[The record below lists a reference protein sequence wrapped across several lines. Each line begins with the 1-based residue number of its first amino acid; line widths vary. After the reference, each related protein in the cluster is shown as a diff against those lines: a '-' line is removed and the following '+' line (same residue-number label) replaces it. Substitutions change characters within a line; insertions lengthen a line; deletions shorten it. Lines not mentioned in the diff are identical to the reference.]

1 MIIRDP
7 SSLDWAQWYS
17 NRMRWPVDRDIFLAD
32 AVLRIAPMIAFPWD
46 DDIMMG
52 LTAPAAPLLPAPGD
66 AFSPDG
72 TPIVE
77 VHEAWGPA
85 LLAYMPLAEYEAMRA
100 VSGNPASWAVRYEP
114 DPAGGAPRPRAIA
127 SSGDAVTI
135 SYDHWNLAA
144 WNAAETSTFREA
156 ANIAIPHLA
165 RQIALM
171 ALEGSIGITARPI
184 GGGEHVD
191 VSPDDWM
198 IDDPAARIASCTI
211 NFEAPRSTSAP
222 ATHLLFVRREGFE
235 AAAWVHAQRAP
246 LSLIEEGITPK
257 DAGLTGPRP
266 SAAWKALEDQAFRA
280 MRSHLIANPKAYTR
294 PDLKL
299 IAGNISDTVFEKA
312 RNRLRLEFPYIS
324 EGGAP
329 SGKDRRPPA
338 GH

>member
-17 NRMRWPVDRDIFLAD
+17 DRTRWPIDRDIFLAD

-46 DDIMMG
+46 DDIMVG
-52 LTAPAAPLLPAPGD
+52 LVAPAAPLLPGPDD
-66 AFSPDG
+66 AFAPNG
-72 TPIVE
+72 TPIPE

-171 ALEGSIGITARPI
+171 ALEGSISITARPI

-211 NFEAPRSTSAP
+211 NLEAPRSTSAP

-266 SAAWKALEDQAFRA
+266 SAAWKALEDQTVRE
-280 MRSHLIANPKAYTR
+280 MRSHLLANPHAYTR
-294 PDLKL
+294 PELR
-299 IAGNISDTVFEKA
+299 AVVGNVSDTVFEKA
-312 RNRLRLEFPYIS
+312 RNRVREEFS
-324 EGGAP
+324 FMKEGGAP
-329 SGKDRRPPA
+329 QGRDRRPPA
-338 GH
+338 GK